1 MKKWKKKKKCWRYHH
16 FTHVYQKPQLYE
28 IQFLRCR
35 VRHNVFVVL
44 GRFLPSPPPLPPSNP
59 ENQIFEKMK
68 KVLDMSSFFIFATKH
83 TIIWCMLTQI
93 WSATDIFFHHFR
105 SFFTLLPHYW
115 HQKWKFGKNIKKYP
129 EISRYHHLTQ
139 VSQKSWSYALLFL
152 RYGAWWM

>member
-1 MKKWKKKKKCWRYHH
+1 MKKKKKNAGDIIILHLCTKSHNHMKYSSWDAE
-16 FTHVYQKPQLYE
+16 LD
-28 IQFLRCR
+28 IMFLSFWA
-35 VRHNVFVVL
+35 VFCHP
-44 GRFLPSPPPLPPSNP
+44 LPPPPLPPSNP